1 MRPGAPSHTGT
12 RGSAL
17 WGRGGRDERSSAL
30 WGRGG
35 RSATLLTIA
44 LAFLLLPAAGLAERD
59 IRAVVPADLL
69 AEADAN
75 PNATFAVI
83 VQGDKVA
90 DRVENGKGKLKR
102 AFRSVNGAAATVT
115 GEQLLDLARDS
126 HVAVITRD
134 SAVRTSAYEDNEIWR
149 DAVAA
154 RPLWN
159 DGFALSG
166 ATPPAIAIV
175 DSGIDASK
183 ADDFGSRIVARVNFS
198 SLEPNATGDPSGHG
212 TMVAG
217 VAAGGA
223 AGHRGVAPNAPLV
236 DVRVAAS
243 TGEART
249 SDVLAGIDWILANKA
264 QYNIRVANFSLGGGR
279 ETSFRYDPLDKAVE
293 KLWLSGVVV
302 VASAGNQG
310 SPTGPVK
317 LGAPANDPF
326 VITVGAVDTDGTA
339 WRLDDDRAPWSAY
352 GRTSDGFAKPE
363 LSAPGRFMVMPVPAG
378 AAIPAR
384 TPDRVLGNGY
394 MWMSGTSFAAPVVSG
409 AAAQLLARRPNLTP
423 DQVKGALMASANRL
437 RSAGTG
443 IGEVNVA
450 GALGILSPPNPNEGL
465 FAFVSNGTFDS
476 AAWARTVSSLANW
489 TMANWVDA
497 NWAESNWVESN
508 WVESNWVESNWVES
522 NWAE

>member
-1 MRPGAPSHTGT
+1 MRLGETSHTGH

-17 WGRGGRDERSSAL
+17 WGRGGR
-30 WGRGG
+30 G
-35 RSATLLTIA
+35 ATLLTIA
-44 LAFLLLPAAGLAERD
+44 VACLLLPTAGLAERD
-59 IRAVVPADLL
+59 VRAVVPADLL
-69 AEADAN
+69 AEAAAS
-75 PNATFAVI
+75 PSATFAVI
-83 VQGDKVA
+83 VQGDKGRSSADVA
-90 DRVENGKGKLKR
+90 DRVLSGKGNVKR
-102 AFRSVNGAAATVT
+102 AFRSVNGAAAEVT
-115 GEQLLDLARDS
+115 GEQLLDLARDP

-134 SAVRTSAYEDNEIWR
+134 AALRTSAYEDNEIWR
-149 DAVAA
+149 DSVGA
-154 RPLWN
+154 RPLWS
-159 DGFALSG
+159 DAFSSVM
-166 ATPPAIAIV
+166 PPAIAIV

-183 ADDFGSRIVARVNFS
+183 ADDFGSRVVARVNFS
-198 SLEPNATGDPSGHG
+198 SLEPSTTGDPSGHG

-217 VAAGGA
+217 VAAGA
-223 AGHRGVAPNAPLV
+223 AVGHRGVAPNAPLV

-249 SDVLAGIDWILANKA
+249 SDVLAGVDWILANKA
-264 QYNIRVANFSLGGGR
+264 QHNIGVANFSLGGGR
-279 ETSFRYDPLDKAVE
+279 ETSFQYDPLDKAVE

-310 SPTGPVK
+310 SATGPVK

-352 GRTSDGFAKPE
+352 GRTADGFAKPE

-384 TPDRVLGNGY
+384 MPDRLLGTGY

-409 AAAQLLARRPNLTP
+409 AAAQLLARRPGLTP

-450 GALGILSPPNPNEGL
+450 GAVGVLTPPNPNEGL
-465 FAFVSNGTFDS
+465 LSFVSNGTFDA
-476 AAWARTVSSLANW
+476 AAWAGYVSTAANW

-497 NWAESNWVESN
+497 NWAESNWTESN

>member
-1 MRPGAPSHTGT
+1 MRPGAPSHTGQ

-44 LAFLLLPAAGLAERD
+44 LAFLLLPTTGLAERD

-69 AEADAN
+69 AEAGAN
-75 PNATFAVI
+75 PSATFAVI

-90 DRVENGKGKLKR
+90 ERVNGKGKLRR
-102 AFRSVNGAAATVT
+102 AFRSVNGAAAMVT

-159 DGFALSG
+159 DAFSLSG

-183 ADDFGSRIVARVNFS
+183 ADDFGSRIVARVDFS

-223 AGHRGVAPNAPLV
+223 AGHRGVAPTAPLV

-249 SDVLAGIDWILANKA
+249 SDVLAGVDW
-264 QYNIRVANFSLGGGR
+264 
-279 ETSFRYDPLDKAVE
+279 TSA
-293 KLWLSGVVV
+293 
-302 VASAGNQG
+302 
-310 SPTGPVK
+310 SPTS
-317 LGAPANDPF
+317 
-326 VITVGAVDTDGTA
+326 
-339 WRLDDDRAPWSAY
+339 RS
-352 GRTSDGFAKPE
+352 
-363 LSAPGRFMVMPVPAG
+363 
-378 AAIPAR
+378 
-384 TPDRVLGNGY
+384 
-394 MWMSGTSFAAPVVSG
+394 
-409 AAAQLLARRPNLTP
+409 AAAARR
-423 DQVKGALMASANRL
+423 ASSTT
-437 RSAGTG
+437 RSTRRSRGSG
-443 IGEVNVA
+443 
-450 GALGILSPPNPNEGL
+450 
-465 FAFVSNGTFDS
+465 S
-476 AAWARTVSSLANW
+476 AAWSSWPRPATRARPRSRSS
-489 TMANWVDA
+489 
-497 NWAESNWVESN
+497 WARRRTTRS
-508 WVESNWVESNWVES
+508 
-522 NWAE
+522 

>member
-1 MRPGAPSHTGT
+1 MGHGATSHREQ

-44 LAFLLLPAAGLAERD
+44 LACLLVPAAGFAGRD

-69 AEADAN
+69 AEASAS
-75 PNATFAVI
+75 PNATFTVI
-83 VQGDKVA
+83 VQGDKDRSSGDVA
-90 DRVENGKGKLKR
+90 NRVQNGKGELKR
-102 AFRSVNGAAATVT
+102 AFRSVNGAAAEVT
-115 GEQLLDLARDS
+115 GEELLDLARDS

-134 SAVRTSAYEDNEIWR
+134 SALRTTGYEDNEIWR

-154 RPLWN
+154 RPLWG
-159 DGFALSG
+159 DSLPG

-175 DSGIDASK
+175 DSGIDATK
-183 ADDFGSRIVARVNFS
+183 ADDFGSRIVARANFS
-198 SLEPNATGDPSGHG
+198 SLEPNAAGDPSGHG

-217 VAAGGA
+217 VAAGSA

-264 QYNIRVANFSLGGGR
+264 QLNIRVANFSLGGGR
-279 ETSFRYDPLDKAVE
+279 ETSFQYDPLDKAVE

-310 SPTGPVK
+310 SPSGPVK

-352 GRTSDGFAKPE
+352 GRTADGFANP
-363 LSAPGRFMVMPVPAG
+363 
-378 AAIPAR
+378 
-384 TPDRVLGNGY
+384 
-394 MWMSGTSFAAPVVSG
+394 SGV
-409 AAAQLLARRPNLTP
+409 
-423 DQVKGALMASANRL
+423 
-437 RSAGTG
+437 
-443 IGEVNVA
+443 
-450 GALGILSPPNPNEGL
+450 
-465 FAFVSNGTFDS
+465 
-476 AAWARTVSSLANW
+476 
-489 TMANWVDA
+489 
-497 NWAESNWVESN
+497 
-508 WVESNWVESNWVES
+508 
-522 NWAE
+522 